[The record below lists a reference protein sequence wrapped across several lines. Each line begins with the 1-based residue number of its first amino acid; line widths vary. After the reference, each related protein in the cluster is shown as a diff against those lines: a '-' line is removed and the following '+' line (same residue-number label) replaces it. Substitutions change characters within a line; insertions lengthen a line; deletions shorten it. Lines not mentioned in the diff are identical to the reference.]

1 MDVAGPGIGAP
12 HPATQMRICLVLE
25 ASGGGAGRHVLD
37 LSRGLIARGH
47 DVHLVYSPVRAE
59 PIFLDALR
67 EAKVGLS
74 ELEMQRGIGPGDV
87 TSAIRLGRLLK
98 RIGPFDIVHAHSS
111 KAGAILRLVPR
122 LQGKIVYTPHA
133 FRSLD
138 PTTPFFA
145 KTFFDIAE
153 SLLALR
159 TDAIVLVSHD
169 EYDHARRLGIPA
181 RKLQVIRNSIP
192 PMAMRDR
199 AVVRAELGLPDRALA
214 VGFVGRFS
222 HQKAPETFV
231 AAMESVMAA
240 HPDVVAVMIGDG
252 DLREIVAGCV
262 AKSAYADRFRLLGAK
277 RSEDYLTGFDLL
289 LMTSRYEAMSYVMLE
304 ALAAGLPLV
313 TTPVAG
319 AGEIVVPDG
328 NGVIVGSH
336 EAAPIAE
343 AVGDILGD
351 RARVARMSDM
361 AVQQDKTING
371 DHMVIQSEQLYRRL
385 LGRA

>member
-1 MDVAGPGIGAP
+1 
-12 HPATQMRICLVLE
+12 MRICLVLE

-37 LSRGLIARGH
+37 LSRGLISRGH

-74 ELEMQRGIGPGDV
+74 ELEMNRGIGPGDV
-87 TSAIRLGRLLK
+87 KSALRLGRLLK

-122 LQGKIVYTPHA
+122 LRGKIVYTPHA

-138 PTTPFFA
+138 PTTPFLA
-145 KTFFDIAE
+145 KLFFDVAE

-159 TDAIVLVSHD
+159 TDAIVLVSRD
-169 EYDHARRLGIPA
+169 EYDHARKLGIPT

-192 PMAMRDR
+192 PMKVRDR
-199 AVVRAELGLPDRALA
+199 AAARRELGLSDQALA

-231 AAMESVMAA
+231 AVMETVMAA

-252 DLREIVAGCV
+252 DLRDAVAGCV
-262 AKSAYADRFRLLGAK
+262 AKSAFADRFRLLGAK
-277 RSEDYLTGFDLL
+277 RSEDYLTGFDML

-319 AGEIVVPDG
+319 AGEIVVQDG
-328 NGVIVGSH
+328 NGLIVGSH
-336 EAAPIAE
+336 EAASIAD
-343 AVGDILGD
+343 AVGGIVGD
-351 RARVARMSDM
+351 RARLARMSVM
-361 AVQQDKTING
+361 AAEQNRTING
-371 DHMVIQSEQLYRRL
+371 DHMVIQSEQLYRQL

>member
-1 MDVAGPGIGAP
+1 
-12 HPATQMRICLVLE
+12 MRICLVLE

-67 EAKVGLS
+67 EAKVSLS
-74 ELEMQRGIGPGDV
+74 ELEMNRGIGPGDFK
-87 TSAIRLGRLLK
+87 SALRLGRLLK

-111 KAGAILRLVPR
+111 KAGAILRLVPS

-138 PTTPFFA
+138 PTTSFLA
-145 KTFFDIAE
+145 RMFFDVAE

-159 TDAIVLVSHD
+159 TDAIVLVSRD
-169 EYDHARRLGIPA
+169 ELDHARRLGIA
-181 RKLQVIRNSIP
+181 GRKLHVVRNSIP
-192 PMAMRDR
+192 PLALRDR
-199 AVVRAELGLPDRALA
+199 AAVREELSVAGSALA
-214 VGFVGRFS
+214 VGFIGRFS

-231 AAMESVMAA
+231 AAMERVMAA

-252 DLREIVAGCV
+252 DLRDSVAGCV
-262 AKSAYADRFRLLGAK
+262 ARSAYADRFRLLGAR
-277 RSEDYLTGFDLL
+277 RSADYLAGFDVL

-319 AGEIVVPDG
+319 ASEIIVQDG

-336 EAAPIAE
+336 EAAPVAE
-343 AVGDILGD
+343 AVGRIVGD
-351 RARVARMSDM
+351 RALLSGMSDM
-361 AVQQDKTING
+361 AVQQDKSING
-371 DHMVIQSEQLYRRL
+371 DHMVIETEQLYRQL